1 VGASV
6 RVEADAFVDERFVA
20 LARLA
25 GLVDADHA
33 RGKMLRLWRQ
43 CTDQNVAILPLEII
57 NSVLG
62 PNGADSLVKSFLGE
76 HVDGGIR
83 IRGTSGRIE
92 WLENLRKNGKKGGKA
107 KAKRQLSN
115 APANQEKE
123 KEKEKEP
130 KVDLPSLPPE
140 ALEVADQLRA
150 EIIGSQPTHKLSR
163 SWTETQRNKWAS
175 ELAAMNRRDGRDWPA
190 VRAVV
195 RWLFHGQSS
204 DYPFVVQSPSA
215 LAEKWDRIETAR
227 SRTPRS
233 YNQPGDGLQAVLA
246 IARGES

>member
-1 VGASV
+1 MGASV

-20 LARLA
+20 LARMA
-25 GLVDADHA
+25 GLADADHA

-43 CTDQNVAILPLEII
+43 CTDRNVAILPLEII
-57 NSVLG
+57 DSVLG
-62 PNGADSLVKSFLGE
+62 PNGGDALVKSFLGE
-76 HVDGGIR
+76 RADGGIR
-83 IRGTSGRIE
+83 ICGTSGRIE

-123 KEKEKEP
+123 KEREP

-140 ALEVADQLRA
+140 ALEVADQLRD
-150 EIIGSQPTHKLSR
+150 EIVGSQPTHKLSR
-163 SWTETQRNKWAS
+163 SWTETQRNKWAA
-175 ELAAMNRRDGRDWPA
+175 ELVAMNRRDGRDWSS

-215 LAEKWDRIETAR
+215 LAEKWDRIEAAR
-227 SRTPRS
+227 TRPSRANAS
-233 YNQPGDGLQAVLA
+233 GNSNNGLQAVLE